1 MSTENKNQDYL
12 VEKSSGDETLTSEAS
27 TSSITKITLS
37 RNEVQPEYTVSIDYM
52 EMTNPEFNRICKFVS
67 KTYPNSCVCWI
78 ETISNG
84 FLLDNY
90 NKTKTK
96 LESSNKPVNEKE
108 LFHGTRETSA
118 RAIIQTGFSA
128 KLNKVSAY
136 GLGSYFAT
144 GAAYSRNFAVMSKDD
159 MAFMFVCDV
168 ITGTCGKG
176 VANKRIDT
184 TKFES
189 GVNSIKA
196 PSMYVIPNDNAIF
209 PKYLVAFYPKAKS

>member
-52 EMTNPEFNRICKFVS
+52 EMTNPEYNRICKFVS

-136 GLGSYFAT
+136 GLGS
-144 GAAYSRNFAVMSKDD
+144 
-159 MAFMFVCDV
+159 
-168 ITGTCGKG
+168 
-176 VANKRIDT
+176 
-184 TKFES
+184 
-189 GVNSIKA
+189 
-196 PSMYVIPNDNAIF
+196 
-209 PKYLVAFYPKAKS
+209 